1 MPAVPP
7 AGPDSPGG
15 SPLKDEAALERL
27 FRSHYSSLIA
37 AAQSNLKDKPEA
49 APRVVEGLFLAAWKD
64 RDQFKSAQELEEF
77 LTGEVG
83 HAAARELSR
92 RASAHHLGGG
102 AKGGGR
108 HAERPVDVDQSWAQI
123 HRVLNPDTAAA
134 QSAVASQ
141 TKREAASHVKGLA
154 KRRNWTI
161 PIVIGI
167 VAIAV
172 AVGLTFY
179 LNQVSREGSVIAALK
194 APGARQHV
202 TGNGQFVV
210 VGLDNGTQI
219 FEGPLSRVVVPEKYG
234 PGLRVVGLAGVGLV
248 TATSTSPDD
257 PFEVRAGA
265 AVIDAP
271 AAVMVIRSDTTDSI
285 ATILVKSGN
294 ASVRVGKEIHPLAAG
309 QALTIAPNGQIS
321 TPDSTHLAVAAS
333 WADSTVT
340 IPPMT
345 LKQGLEELRRW
356 YGLKIVVLDSA
367 LFTRQVSASAST
379 NSTLDAINQFEKSG
393 DLKFGYEGQTMV
405 FTDAAPKGR
414 KR

>member
-37 AAQSNLKDKPEA
+37 AAQANLKDKPEA

-64 RDQFKSAQELEEF
+64 RDQYKSAQELDAF

-102 AKGGGR
+102 
-108 HAERPVDVDQSWAQI
+108 HAGAHHADRPVDVEQSWAHI

-134 QSAVASQ
+134 QSAVAAQ
-141 TKREAASHVKGLA
+141 TKHEAAVHVKGLA

-161 PIVIGI
+161 PIVIGVI
-167 VAIAV
+167 AIAIAAGV
-172 AVGLTFY
+172 TVY
-179 LNQVSREGSVIAALK
+179 LNEASREGSVVAALK
-194 APGARQHV
+194 AQGARQHI
-202 TGNGQFVV
+202 TGNGQYVV

-219 FEGPLSRVVVPEKYG
+219 FEGPQSRVVVPEKYG

-248 TATSTSPDD
+248 TASSVSADD
-257 PFEVRAGA
+257 PIEVRAGA

-271 AAVMVIRSDTTDSI
+271 QAVMVIRADTTDSI
-285 ATILVKSGN
+285 ATILVKSGT
-294 ASVRVGKEIHPLAAG
+294 ASLRVGKEIHPLAAG
-309 QALTIAPNGQIS
+309 QAITVAPGGQIT
-321 TPDSTHLAVAAS
+321 TPDSSQLAVATS
-333 WADSTVT
+333 WADSVIT
-340 IPPMT
+340 IPPMP
-345 LKQGLEELRRW
+345 LSRALEEIRRW

-367 LFTRQVSASAST
+367 LLTRQVSATASA
-379 NSTLDAINQFEKSG
+379 NSSLDAIK
-393 DLKFGYEGQTMV
+393 
-405 FTDAAPKGR
+405 
-414 KR
+414 

>member
-37 AAQSNLKDKPEA
+37 AAQSALKDKPEA
-49 APRVVEGLFLAAWKD
+49 APRVVEGLFLSAWKD
-64 RDQFKSAQELEEF
+64 RDQFTSAQELDGF
-77 LTGEVG
+77 LTGEVA

-102 AKGGGR
+102 RAAAR
-108 HAERPVDVDQSWAQI
+108 HAERPVDVDQSWAYV
-123 HRVLNPDTAAA
+123 HRVLHPDTAAA
-134 QSAVASQ
+134 QSAVAAQ
-141 TKREAASHVKGLA
+141 TKHEAASHVKGLA
-154 KRRNWTI
+154 RKRSWKI
-161 PIVIGI
+161 PIIIGVI
-167 VAIAV
+167 AIAI
-172 AVGLTFY
+172 AGFLTVY
-179 LNQVSREGSVIAALK
+179 LNQASREGSVIASLK
-194 APGARQHV
+194 ASSARQHV
-202 TGNGQFVV
+202 SGPGQYMVV
-210 VGLDNGTQI
+210 ALDNGTQI
-219 FEGPLSRVVVPEKYG
+219 FEGPQSRIVVPEKYG
-234 PGLRVVGLAGVGLV
+234 PGLRVVSVAGVGLV

-257 PFEVRAGA
+257 PFEVRAAA

-271 AAVMVIRSDTTDSI
+271 SGVLAIRADTTDSV
-285 ATILVKSGN
+285 ATVLVKSGS
-294 ASVRVGKEIHPLAAG
+294 ATVRVGKVVHPLAAG
-309 QALTIAPNGQIS
+309 QALRVAADGQMT
-321 TPDSTHLAVAAS
+321 TPDSTQIAVATS

-367 LFTRQVSASAST
+367 LLTRQVSASAST
-379 NSTLDAINQFEKSG
+379 NSSLDAINQFEKAG

-405 FTDAAPKGR
+405 FTDAK
-414 KR
+414 KK